1 MKKLK
6 NLTLI
11 VALTMTPFVV
21 NAQNAS
27 DDNNGFRSFTF
38 VQAQAGL
45 HFPFTSGSVS
55 DLMKPNFSIN
65 VGHWFAPVLGARFGV
80 EGFKSTSYYNDSYK
94 GFNYVGINVDGLFN
108 ISPIFIKG
116 NNPKFNIY
124 ILGGVGFNCL
134 SNRED
139 VSRNNRSSFAHNL
152 RLGAGFDYRIAKP
165 LTMSLEFRANNTA
178 DYFFHGHEKGTDD
191 WFSSLLVGVAYNFG
205 YSKKVWNDNRLV
217 WNDKRLAEKTPA
229 TLSEKKDVAV
239 NERMNTWV
247 KRMKGESRA
256 DYLARTTDEA
266 IETQRLAFGREYA
279 TATAAA
285 SGLGLVGGNARYNEG
300 IQALVIDP
308 SENMPSIVLS
318 VPKSEAETLD
328 VNNLRFEN
336 TKYDITTDNQFEVIY
351 TEAIDVKT
359 GQKYIYNKSN
369 ASLDGES
376 GFISLADYQLKEKEA
391 KLMASTGSQ
400 LTTQTNAVQKFDE
413 KTFNV
418 KNTAITR
425 EIQTVTKENGTADY
439 TVSYKYTV
447 KDEFSVSND
456 FAVGQYDAE
465 KSPASK
471 AMLSVITKQMSEDF
485 AKYIKDGKSI
495 EIRYRGTA
503 DAKPIKRGIPYNGKY
518 GDIKNQP
525 VTIDGKQDN
534 MSVTKA
540 EGITS
545 NKQLSLLRAISVQK
559 YINKNVTSLKNM
571 NVKESYNVEVFPN
584 EGGQYRRV
592 SVDFIFHDTS
602 L

>member
-11 VALTMTPFVV
+11 VAMVMTPFVV

-27 DDNNGFRSFTF
+27 DDSNGFRSFTF
-38 VQAQAGL
+38 VQPQAGL
-45 HFPFTSGSVS
+45 HIPLTSGSLS
-55 DLMKPNFSIN
+55 DLVKPNFSFN
-65 VGHWFAPVLGARFGV
+65 VGHWFAPLLGARLAV
-80 EGFKSTSYYNDSYK
+80 EGFKSTSYYNDKYK

-108 ISPIFIKG
+108 LSPIFMKG
-116 NNPKFNIY
+116 NNPKFNLY
-124 ILGGVGFNCL
+124 ILGGVGLNYMDDP
-134 SNRED
+134 EE
-139 VSRNNRSSFAHNL
+139 VSRSNKSHFAHNL
-152 RLGAGFDYRIAKP
+152 RFGAGLEYRIFKP
-165 LTMSLEFRANNTA
+165 VSVSLEYRVNSTA
-178 DYFFHGHEKGTDD
+178 DYFNGREKGSDD

-205 YSKKVWNDNRLV
+205 YSKKVWNNTRLV
-217 WNDKRLAEKTPA
+217 DNMPSAPT
-229 TLSEKKDVAV
+229 TLSEKRDVAV

-256 DYLARTTDEA
+256 DYLARTSDEA

-279 TATAAA
+279 TAAAMA
-285 SGLGLVGGNARYNEG
+285 NNQGIAGGNARYNEAT
-300 IQALVIDP
+300 QALMIDP

-318 VPKSEAETLD
+318 VPKSEAENLD
-328 VNNLRFEN
+328 VKNLRFEN

-359 GQKYIYNKSN
+359 GQKYVYNKANGTLES
-369 ASLDGES
+369 ES

-391 KLMASTGSQ
+391 QLMANNAQ
-400 LTTQTNAVQKFDE
+400 LTTQTDAVQKVDE
-413 KTFNV
+413 KTYNL
-418 KNTAITR
+418 KNTSITR
-425 EIQTVTKENGTADY
+425 ETQTITNPNGKSDY

-447 KDEFSVSND
+447 KDGFSVSDD

-465 KSPASK
+465 KTASSK
-471 AMLSVITKQMSEDF
+471 AMLNLITKQMSEDF
-485 AKYIKDGKSI
+485 AKYTEAGKSV
-495 EIRYRGTA
+495 EIRYHGTA
-503 DAKPIKRGIPYNGKY
+503 DSKPINKGIAYNGKY
-518 GDIKNQP
+518 GDINGQS
-525 VTIDGKQDN
+525 VTINGKQEN
-534 MSVTKA
+534 LSVTKA

-559 YINKNVTSLKNM
+559 YINKNVTSLKKM
-571 NVKESYNVEVFPN
+571 NVKESYEVEVFPN